1 MTSAVDRGLTGR
13 QPKAVQSALAIL
25 ETVARAGAGVTAK
38 EVAEELGLP
47 PATTYRLLNLL
58 VGEEYLVRL
67 PDLHGFALGRKV
79 AGLTGGNGRVPLST
93 AAREVVAELRRQVR
107 AGIHLV
113 LCTPT
118 ALHCAD
124 LDPDHPLAAP
134 ELVERHLHASAA
146 GKLLLAEQ
154 PDWQELVHPSR
165 LHRLTARTVVRAAEL
180 DDELCGIRA
189 RGWAMQA
196 GQVHDGLSCAAVPV
210 RAPDDLLVA
219 AVVVTVHGS
228 DLDAVAGHVGPMR
241 ECAARLGRLLG

>member
-1 MTSAVDRGLTGR
+1 MSSAVDRGLTGR

-25 ETVARAGAGVTAK
+25 ETVARTGAGVTAK

-79 AGLTGGNGRVPLST
+79 AGLTGGNGRVPIST
-93 AAREVVAELRRQVR
+93 AAREVVAELRQHVR
-107 AGIHLV
+107 AGVHLV

-118 ALHCAD
+118 TLRCAD

-134 ELVERHLHASAA
+134 EHVERHLHASAA

-165 LHRLTARTVVRAAEL
+165 LHRLTERTVVRAGEL
-180 DDELCGIRA
+180 DDELRTVRA
-189 RGWAMQA
+189 RGWAVQA
-196 GQVHDGLSCAAVPV
+196 GQVHEGLSCVAVPV
-210 RAPDDLLVA
+210 RAPDGLLVA
-219 AVVVTVHGS
+219 AVVVTVHGT
-228 DLDAVAGHVGPMR
+228 DAGPLAAYVERMDKA
-241 ECAARLGRLLG
+241 AARLGPLLG